1 MCSGESNKGAKT
13 FPKFSSKR
21 TIELASLKFSHCCTF
36 KLREDFCVSSFSP
49 YPDPVGQPQ
58 TSLVKNPPANAG
70 DAGLIPG
77 SRLGRS
83 PQEGNGNPLQ
93 YSCLGNSMDRGAY
106 GARAHGVTKE
116 MDMT

>member
-13 FPKFSSKR
+13 LPKFSSKR
-21 TIELASLKFSHCCTF
+21 TIQLGLLKFSDCCTL
-36 KLREDFCVSSFSP
+36 KLREDFHVSSFSP
-49 YPDPVGQPQ
+49 YPDPVGQPR
-58 TSLVKNPPANAG
+58 TSLVNNPTNAG

-77 SRLGRS
+77 SRLGGS

-106 GARAHGVTKE
+106 GARAHEVTKE